1 MRKSITSTLVVALC
15 AVFAVGAW
23 AAETATKQECEAKCK
38 EAAELIQKLGLEGA
52 KAQLADPKG
61 PFVWKDTYVFV
72 LDTENSTNL
81 IHPVTPSLVG
91 KPLAGIKDVNGK
103 MFFAEFINVA
113 KTAGQGWVDYMW
125 PKPGE
130 QTPSPKKSFVYR
142 VPGQNIATVAGIY
155 E

>member
-1 MRKSITSTLVVALC
+1 MRKKIILTLLMALC
-15 AVFAVGAW
+15 MAFTVSAW
-23 AAETATKQECEAKCK
+23 AAETATKQECEVKCK
-38 EAAELIQKLGLEGA
+38 EAAALIQKLGLEGA

-81 IHPVTPSLVG
+81 IHPVTPGLVG
-91 KPLAGIKDVNGK
+91 KPLAGLKDVNGK

-125 PKPGE
+125 PKPGQE
-130 QTPSPKKSFVYR
+130 TPSAKTSFVYR